1 MFFGRKKKDEEGS
14 MREEPSAQ
22 TVMDDQIAAGEPS
35 PDADVHILM
44 GGYLPEYDAQDNV
57 SEEDKHKSALHSTSD
72 ANGELIE
79 AAATEREPTK
89 PTDKATERRLRR
101 EREKVE
107 KEAKRLARR
116 EAKSTSKPTRT
127 KREARAPKATI
138 KSLAL
143 ASIDDQALSEIT
155 AKKIL
160 LAGETVFLA
169 LDDKTAIPSGFIE
182 QAPRE
187 GAEYLR
193 ALFRKS
199 TPTVHVAVDE
209 RLFTLPKSRFALA
222 IDGYLNWGLSLRGQ
236 TTTVLIGGCS
246 TRHGTSVEIV
256 VFYAGLVQE
265 IGEKNL
271 PPPDDPIFTDAAN
284 GLLNALK
291 AKYPAARFVQAAP
304 LTDWGLEDV
313 EYIGEAAL
321 KRLSYRPLV
330 RSYRSSRRFV
340 LPAAVGIAGL
350 LTYAG
355 MVGFG
360 WTKYELAVTEYNTA
374 MADAAIRDQG
384 GIDTNFLDV
393 MNARRFYM
401 EQPRRQVQ
409 LTQEAMRVVRGI
421 GVVPNVQIL
430 EIKLPAPSINVHR
443 ENNTVISPANKQ
455 NRQEITPDRTPDVWM
470 SIAVPIGH
478 DTAILQAKEVML
490 EIANGTG
497 MSLRLA
503 HQGWKEDP
511 KARNGLGIR
520 TFNIEGFIHD

>member
-1 MFFGRKKKDEEGS
+1 MFFGRKKKTQKEPV
-14 MREEPSAQ
+14 REEPSAQ
-22 TVMDDQIAAGEPS
+22 TVMDDEPS
-35 PDADVHILM
+35 PDAEVQILM
-44 GGYLPEYDAQDNV
+44 GGYLPEYDAQDDASV
-57 SEEDKHKSALHSTSD
+57 EHEPESASPSTLDSD
-72 ANGELIE
+72 DELVGVE
-79 AAATEREPTK
+79 ATAQEPTK
-89 PTDKATERRLRR
+89 PHDKATERRLRR
-101 EREKVE
+101 ERAKVE

-116 EAKSTSKPTRT
+116 EAKSTPKPVRK
-127 KREARAPKATI
+127 KREVRAPKATI
-138 KSLAL
+138 KSLPL
-143 ASIDDQALSEIT
+143 ASIDDQDLNEIT

-209 RLFTLPKSRFALA
+209 RLFALSKSRFALA
-222 IDGYLNWGLSLRGQ
+222 IDGYLNWGLSLKGQ

-271 PPPDDPIFTDAAN
+271 PSPDDPIFTDAAN
-284 GLLNALK
+284 GLLNTLK

-304 LTDWGLEDV
+304 LTDWGLEGV

-330 RSYRSSRRFV
+330 RTYRSSRRFV
-340 LPAAVGIAGL
+340 LPAAVGAAGL
-350 LTYAG
+350 VAYAG

-360 WTKYELAVTEYNTA
+360 WTKYEMAVAEYNTA

-430 EIKLPAPSINVHR
+430 EIKLPAPSINVRR
-443 ENNTVISPANKQ
+443 ENNTVVSPANRQ
-455 NRQEITPDRTPDVWM
+455 NRQEIMPNRTPDVWM
-470 SIAVPIGH
+470 SIAVPIGN
-478 DTAILQAKEVML
+478 DTAILQAKEVMM

-503 HQGWKEDP
+503 HQGWKENP
-511 KARNGLGIR
+511 KARDGQGIR

>member
-1 MFFGRKKKDEEGS
+1 MFFGRKKKTQKEQV
-14 MREEPSAQ
+14 REEPRAQ
-22 TVMDDQIAAGEPS
+22 AVMHDEVDDEPS
-35 PDADVHILM
+35 PDAGVQLLM
-44 GGYLPEYDAQDNV
+44 GGYLPEYDD
-57 SEEDKHKSALHSTSD
+57 EDTPSA
-72 ANGELIE
+72 E
-79 AAATEREPTK
+79 
-89 PTDKATERRLRR
+89 KATEASSSSTADSDDELPEQTVAVQETADKPKNKTAERKLHR
-101 EREKVE
+101 ERLKAE
-107 KEAKRLARR
+107 KEAARQARR
-116 EAKSTSKPTRT
+116 EAKK
-127 KREARAPKATI
+127 APKAARKKREGRKAKETL
-138 KSLAL
+138 KSLPL
-143 ASIDDQALSEIT
+143 ASIDDQDLNEIT
-155 AKKIL
+155 ARKIL

-169 LDDKTAIPSGFIE
+169 LDDKTLIPSGFVE

-209 RLFTLPKSRFALA
+209 RLFSLSKSRFALA
-222 IDGYLNWGLSLRGQ
+222 IDGYLNWGLSLKGQ

-271 PPPDDPIFTDAAN
+271 PAPDDPIFTDAAN
-284 GLLNALK
+284 GLLNSLK

-304 LTDWGLEDV
+304 LTDWGLEGI
-313 EYIGEAAL
+313 EYIGEAPL

-330 RSYRSSRRFV
+330 RTYRSSRRFV
-340 LPAAVGIAGL
+340 LPGAVCAAGVVA
-350 LTYAG
+350 YAG

-360 WTKYELAVTEYNTA
+360 WTKYELAVAEYNTA

-421 GVVPNVQIL
+421 GVVSNVQIL
-430 EIKLPAPSINVHR
+430 EIKLPAPSINVR
-443 ENNTVISPANKQ
+443 RDNGTVVSPANRQ
-455 NRQEITPDRTPDVWM
+455 NRQQIMPNRTPDVWM
-470 SIAVPIGH
+470 SIAVPMDS

-490 EIANGTG
+490 EIANSTG

-503 HQGWKEDP
+503 HQGWKENP
-511 KARNGLGIR
+511 KARGGLGVR

>member
-1 MFFGRKKKDEEGS
+1 MFFGRKKKTQQEQL
-14 MREEPSAQ
+14 REEPRAQ
-22 TVMDDQIAAGEPS
+22 VVTHDEGEDEHS
-35 PDADVHILM
+35 PDSGLQLLM
-44 GGYLPEYDAQDNV
+44 GGYLPEYYDEDSPEGEQTSAALPSSPVEPDDELPEAV
-57 SEEDKHKSALHSTSD
+57 SIDKPLDKA
-72 ANGELIE
+72 
-79 AAATEREPTK
+79 
-89 PTDKATERRLRR
+89 TDKAAERNQRR
-101 EREKVE
+101 ERLKAE
-107 KEAKRLARR
+107 KEAQRQARR
-116 EAKSTSKPTRT
+116 EAKKTAKPACKTRA
-127 KREARAPKATI
+127 ARVPKETLKAL
-138 KSLAL
+138 SLA
-143 ASIDDQALSEIT
+143 SVDDQDLNEIK

-169 LDDKTAIPSGFIE
+169 LDDKTSIPSGFVE

-187 GAEYLR
+187 GAEYFR

-209 RLFTLPKSRFALA
+209 RLFSLSKSRFALA
-222 IDGYLNWGLSLRGQ
+222 IDGYLNWGLALKGQ

-246 TRHGTSVEIV
+246 TKHGTSVEIV

-271 PPPDDPIFTDAAN
+271 PSPDDPIFSDAAT
-284 GLLNALK
+284 GLLNSLK
-291 AKYPAARFVQAAP
+291 TKYPAARFVQAAP
-304 LTDWGLEDV
+304 LTDWGLDGV
-313 EYIGEAAL
+313 EYIGEAPL

-330 RSYRSSRRFV
+330 RTYRSSRRFV
-340 LPAAVGIAGL
+340 LPGAVCAAGVVA
-350 LTYAG
+350 YAG

-360 WTKYELAVTEYNTA
+360 WTKYELAVSEYNTA

-401 EQPRRQVQ
+401 AQPRRQVQ

-430 EIKLPAPSINVHR
+430 EIKLPAPSINVR
-443 ENNTVISPANKQ
+443 RDNGTVVSPANRQ
-455 NRQEITPDRTPDVWM
+455 NRQQIMPNRTPDVWM
-470 SIAVPIGH
+470 SIAVPMDS

-503 HQGWKEDP
+503 HQGWKDNP
-511 KARNGLGIR
+511 KARGGQGVR